1 MSKHFAPA
9 ESVSSANTTTH
20 RGNAAGH
27 EDEMAA
33 LLAQRIRLVEQSAS
47 GDSSLRVRDYV
58 LAILVA
64 GVLPLAAL
72 VIGGMQ

>member
-9 ESVSSANTTTH
+9 ESVTSANT
-20 RGNAAGH
+20 AMQGH
-27 EDEMAA
+27 EAELAS
-33 LLAQRIRLVEQSAS
+33 LLAQRIRVVEQSAS
-47 GDSSLRVRDYV
+47 EETSLRVRDYV

-64 GVLPLAAL
+64 GVLPLVAL